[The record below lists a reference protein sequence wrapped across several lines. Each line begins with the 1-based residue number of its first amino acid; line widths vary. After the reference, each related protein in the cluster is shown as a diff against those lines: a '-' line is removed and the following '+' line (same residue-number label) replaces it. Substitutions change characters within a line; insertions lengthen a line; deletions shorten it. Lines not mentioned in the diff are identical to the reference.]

1 MWPIWFEGLAEA
13 APRMVARVV
22 KAFIVCFFGFSFGL
36 FAAKRCDRK

>member
-22 KAFIVCFFGFSFGL
+22 KAFIVCVSL
-36 FAAKRCDRK
+36 VSL